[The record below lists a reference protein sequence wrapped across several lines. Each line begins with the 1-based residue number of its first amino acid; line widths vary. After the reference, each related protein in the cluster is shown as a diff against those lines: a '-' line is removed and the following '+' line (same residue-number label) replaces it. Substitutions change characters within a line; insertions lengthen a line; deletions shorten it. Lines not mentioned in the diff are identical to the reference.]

1 LSRFDHSHLET
12 RSRLLKETEP
22 ALQKLVVKIHT
33 LDLTTVRTKNS
44 LLNPTTFFLGLLAP
58 IPIVVYPLIKRYN
71 LPDQWQHSRASWLLR
86 PQLFLGLTFNWGA
99 MMGYSA
105 VTDNIDLAVQ
115 IPLYLGCVA
124 WTVMYD
130 TVYALQEKLQI
141 LFHIYAMSCRQKML
155 IF

>member
-1 LSRFDHSHLET
+1 MRFQNPIHQVFVQKFQESLWNPHVF
-12 RSRLLKETEP
+12 EP
-22 ALQKLVVKIHT
+22 NI
-33 LDLTTVRTKNS
+33 S

-71 LPDQWQHSRASWLLR
+71 LPDHWQHTRAAWLLR

-130 TVYALQEKLQI
+130 TVYALQGKLQI
-141 LFHIYAMSCRQKML
+141 FYQKFHFSQFFL
-155 IF
+155 

>member
-1 LSRFDHSHLET
+1 
-12 RSRLLKETEP
+12 
-22 ALQKLVVKIHT
+22 
-33 LDLTTVRTKNS
+33 
-44 LLNPTTFFLGLLAP
+44 
-58 IPIVVYPLIKRYN
+58 
-71 LPDQWQHSRASWLLR
+71 
-86 PQLFLGLTFNWGA
+86 

-141 LFHIYAMSCRQKML
+141 LFHIYGMSYRPKML
-155 IF
+155 IYSQNVKNYVKVSCYGIVTVL

>member
-1 LSRFDHSHLET
+1 
-12 RSRLLKETEP
+12 
-22 ALQKLVVKIHT
+22 
-33 LDLTTVRTKNS
+33 
-44 LLNPTTFFLGLLAP
+44 
-58 IPIVVYPLIKRYN
+58 
-71 LPDQWQHSRASWLLR
+71 
-86 PQLFLGLTFNWGA
+86 

-141 LFHIYAMSCRQKML
+141 LFHIYAMSCRQKNVNFGL
-155 IF
+155 ECKTILRAVRY

>member
-1 LSRFDHSHLET
+1 
-12 RSRLLKETEP
+12 
-22 ALQKLVVKIHT
+22 
-33 LDLTTVRTKNS
+33 LTTVRTKNS

-141 LFHIYAMSCRQKML
+141 LFHNYWHV
-155 IF
+155 